1 MTGELRGAR
10 GVDDV
15 RAYWVDV
22 TARVARPVLEAG
34 AAGVLRARMPVESRP
49 GLEADRAAYTH
60 LEAVGRLLC
69 GIAPWLELDGLTG
82 AEEALRAEFAALARK
97 TIAHGTDPASPDY
110 LNFERGA
117 QPIVDAAFLAQAFLR
132 APQALWAPLDDGV
145 KANVCAALALTRTRK
160 PGFNNWLL
168 FGATIEAFLAG
179 TGAFWD
185 PMRVDFALRKHMEW
199 YLGDGVYGDGPEFHW
214 DYYNSFVIQ
223 PMLLDVLVAVGDRYP
238 EWAAMCAPGLT
249 RARRYAVIQERLV
262 SPEGTFPAIGRSL
275 AYRFG
280 AFQTLAQIALLDEL
294 PDELPPAQVRE
305 ALTAVI
311 RRMIE
316 APGTF
321 DDDGWL
327 RIGFA
332 GHQPGMG
339 EGYISTGSLYLC
351 AAGLLPLGLP
361 PSHPFWQDPPLP
373 WTAQRI
379 WRGDD
384 MPCDHALR
392 D

>member
-1 MTGELRGAR
+1 MRGELRGA
-10 GVDDV
+10 GGEEDV
-15 RAYWVDV
+15 RAYWVEV
-22 TARVARPVLEAG
+22 MARVARPVLDAG
-34 AAGVLRARMPVESRP
+34 AAGALRARMPVEARP
-49 GLEADRAAYTH
+49 GLAADRAEYTH

-69 GIAPWLELDGLTG
+69 GIAPWLELGGLSG
-82 AEEALRAEFAALARK
+82 EEEALRVEFAELARM
-97 TIAHGTDPASPDY
+97 TIAHGTDPASPDF
-110 LNFERGA
+110 LNFAHGS

-132 APQALWAPLDDGV
+132 APQTLWAPLDDGV
-145 KANVCAALALTRTRK
+145 KANVGAALASTRTRK
-160 PGFNNWLL
+160 PHFNNWLL
-168 FGATIEAFLAG
+168 FAATIEAFLAQ

-185 PMRVDFALRKHMEW
+185 PMRVDYALRQHMEW

-223 PMLLDVLVAVGDRYP
+223 PMLVDVLAAVGDAYP
-238 EWAAMCAPGLT
+238 GWAALRAPVLA
-249 RARRYAVIQERLV
+249 RAQRYAVIQERLI

-280 AFQTLAQIALLDEL
+280 AFQTLAQMALLDHL
-294 PDELPPAQVRE
+294 PDELAPAQVRE

-311 RRMIE
+311 RRMID

-332 GHQPGMG
+332 GHQPDLG

-361 PSHPFWQDPPLP
+361 PSHPFWRDPPVP

-379 WRGDD
+379 WRGDNL
-384 MPCDHALR
+384 PCDHALR
-392 D
+392 S